1 MMIGPTVEKIWGTT
15 QVLVMTPM
23 FEMHR
28 LVIKPF
34 HRCSYHRHVFKHNSF
49 YVLHGTLYIDVQ
61 RSGSYR
67 GKAVDSYTLNSGDTF
82 SVPPGIRHQFRTG
95 PGSRGGRRGAPCLA
109 LEMYYTEPLSEDII
123 RTDKGGP
130 YDQEG

>member
-1 MMIGPTVEKIWGTT
+1 MIGPTVAKIWGTT

-49 YVLHGTLYIDVQ
+49 YVLRGTLYIDVE
-61 RSGSYR
+61 RPGRHR
-67 GKAVDSYTLNSGDTF
+67 GKAIDSHTLNSGDTF
-82 SVPPGIRHQFRTG
+82 SVPPGVRHQFRTG
-95 PGSRGGRRGAPCLA
+95 AGKPCLA

-123 RTDKGGP
+123 RDDQGGHL
-130 YDQEG
+130 QC